1 MKGSEAVYGVEP
13 NRRNRGLGDDG
24 SEASPSAVA
33 PCGHERA
40 LDRQSGAIRVQRA
53 QECVLKIMC
62 VRTVDCD
69 RVSVSTSTPFPSK
82 DEELRLAQ
90 SSCELL

>member
-24 SEASPSAVA
+24 PEASPSAVA

-40 LDRQSGAIRVQRA
+40 LDRQSGVSRVQRA
-53 QECVLKIMC
+53 QECVHKMMC
-62 VRTVDCD
+62 VWTVTEGSFQ
-69 RVSVSTSTPFPSK
+69 R
-82 DEELRLAQ
+82 LRH
-90 SSCELL
+90 SRPRMKS